1 MLHNV
6 LDTGVESK
14 KRNPAL
20 VSDTM
25 IQKLPLRI
33 CVWRDRSNSRQNVT
47 KPIKHDFFFN
57 NTNVLDTEFSKRN
70 ENLFHSQIKG
80 VGAQHKT

>member
-1 MLHNV
+1 M
-6 LDTGVESK
+6 ESK

-33 CVWRDRSNSRQNVT
+33 CVWRDRSNSKQNVT
-47 KPIKHDFFFN
+47 KPINMIFFN

>member
-25 IQKLPLRI
+25 IQMLPLRI
-33 CVWRDRSNSRQNVT
+33 VWRDRSNSKQNVT
-47 KPIKHDFFFN
+47 KSTKHDIFFH

>member
-1 MLHNV
+1 
-6 LDTGVESK
+6 
-14 KRNPAL
+14 
-20 VSDTM
+20 M
-25 IQKLPLRI
+25 I
-33 CVWRDRSNSRQNVT
+33 
-47 KPIKHDFFFN
+47 FFFH

>member
-1 MLHNV
+1 MRYGGGIQEKKPSVSLRHN
-6 LDTGVESK
+6 DS
-14 KRNPAL
+14 
-20 VSDTM
+20 
-25 IQKLPLRI
+25 KLPLRI
-33 CVWRDRSNSRQNVT
+33 GVWRDRSNSRQNVT
-47 KPIKHDFFFN
+47 KPTKHDFFFN

>member
-33 CVWRDRSNSRQNVT
+33 CVWRDRSNSKQNVT
-47 KPIKHDFFFN
+47 KPIKHDFFFH

-80 VGAQHKT
+80 VGAQHKK

>member
-1 MLHNV
+1 MFGE
-6 LDTGVESK
+6 TGVTPNKMWPSLQ
-14 KRNPAL
+14 N
-20 VSDTM
+20 M
-25 IQKLPLRI
+25 I
-33 CVWRDRSNSRQNVT
+33 
-47 KPIKHDFFFN
+47 FFN